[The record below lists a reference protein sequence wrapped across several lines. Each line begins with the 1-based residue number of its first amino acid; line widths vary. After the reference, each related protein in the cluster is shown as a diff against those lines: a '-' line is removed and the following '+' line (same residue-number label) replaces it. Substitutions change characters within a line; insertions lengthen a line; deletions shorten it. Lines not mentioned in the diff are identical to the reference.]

1 MIEVEVAMVRF
12 DQEKIPIV
20 ILREKEGRSKRFLP
34 IWIGI
39 FEAVAI
45 IMEMEKQPVE
55 RPMTHDLMK
64 SIIDNLGA
72 SVISILVSELK
83 NDTFYAEISLRLS
96 DGKVVKVD
104 SRPSDAMAL
113 ALRAKAPIYVS
124 EDVMSRSGI
133 SPDAMEVDEKDELK
147 AFLDS
152 LKPEDFESKV

>member
-45 IMEMEKQPVE
+45 IMELEKQPVE
-55 RPMTHDLMK
+55 RPMTHDLLK

-83 NDTFYAEISLRLS
+83 NDTFFAEINLRLN

-113 ALRAKAPIYVS
+113 ALRANAPIYVS
-124 EDVMSRSGI
+124 EEVMSKSGI
-133 SPDAMEVDEKDELK
+133 SPDIMEADEKDELK

>member
-83 NDTFYAEISLRLS
+83 NDTFYAEISLRLN

-113 ALRAKAPIYVS
+113 ALRANAPIYVS
-124 EDVMSRSGI
+124 EDVMARSGI
-133 SPDAMEVDEKDELK
+133 NPDIMEVDEKDELK

>member
-45 IMEMEKQPVE
+45 IMELEKQPVE
-55 RPMTHDLMK
+55 RPMTHDLLK

-113 ALRAKAPIYVS
+113 ALRANAPIYVS
-124 EDVMSRSGI
+124 EEVMSKSGI
-133 SPDAMEVDEKDELK
+133 SPDIMEADEKDELK

>member
-1 MIEVEVAMVRF
+1 
-12 DQEKIPIV
+12 
-20 ILREKEGRSKRFLP
+20 
-34 IWIGI
+34 
-39 FEAVAI
+39 
-45 IMEMEKQPVE
+45 
-55 RPMTHDLMK
+55 MTHDLLK

-83 NDTFYAEISLRLS
+83 NDTFFAEINLRLN

-113 ALRAKAPIYVS
+113 ALRANAPIYVS
-124 EDVMSRSGI
+124 EEVMSKSGI
-133 SPDAMEVDEKDELK
+133 SPDIMEADEKDELK

>member
-83 NDTFYAEISLRLS
+83 NDTFYAEISLRLN

-113 ALRAKAPIYVS
+113 ALRANAPIYVS
-124 EDVMSRSGI
+124 EDVMSKSGI
-133 SPDAMEVDEKDELK
+133 NPDIMEVDEKDELK